1 MSYLLTLLF
10 GIVLGFIAGLLVF
23 RNNKEKSEKVLT
35 ESEKEAI
42 KLKKAGRYLLDVLKG
57 RSDKE

>member
-10 GIVLGFIAGLLVF
+10 GVVVGFIAGLLVF
-23 RNNKEKSEKVLT
+23 RNNKEKSEKILT
-35 ESEKEAI
+35 ESEKETL

-57 RSDKE
+57 RNDKE

>member
-10 GIVLGFIAGLLVF
+10 GVVLGFIAGLLVF

>member
-10 GIVLGFIAGLLVF
+10 GVVVGFIAGLFVF
-23 RNNKEKSEKVLT
+23 RNNKEKSEKILT
-35 ESEKEAI
+35 ESEKETL

-57 RSDKE
+57 RNDKE